1 LGDSGFLHEQAA
13 TMLAERLAATNRNFG
28 DRALLFDG
36 PLAEN
41 VVSWLCAPEEYGSIE
56 FEIVPHIAGTDGVL
70 ALEPESKD
78 LIVSVFE
85 LGQIEKL
92 PELLIQI
99 LHALKPDGLFLAACL
114 CGRSFE
120 ELRDAFLIA
129 ESRAA
134 AGVSTRVTHFPEL
147 RDLGNLLQTCGFKL
161 PVADLEN
168 RTIRYTRLET
178 LFGDLRNTGCTYLPQ
193 DGTGPMSRKVVDEA
207 RRTYSEKHADPD
219 GKLRLTI
226 EIGFLSGWKA
236 HESQQKPKRPGS
248 AKNRLSDFL

>member
-1 LGDSGFLHEQAA
+1 LGDSGFLHQQAA
-13 TMLAERLAATNRNFG
+13 TMLAERLAATNRKFI

-36 PLAEN
+36 PLTEN
-41 VVSWLCAPEEYGSIE
+41 VASWLSTPEEDGAIE
-56 FEIVPHIAGTDGVL
+56 FEIVPHIARTDGVL

-99 LHALKPDGLFLAACL
+99 LNALKQDGLFLAACL

-120 ELRDAFLIA
+120 ELRDAFLVA

-134 AGVSTRVTHFPEL
+134 AGVSTRVTQFPEL
-147 RDLGNLLQTCGFKL
+147 RDLGNLLETFGFKL

-178 LFGDLRNTGCTYLPQ
+178 LFGDLRNTGCTYLPK
-193 DGTGPMSRKVVDEA
+193 DRTGPMSRKVVDEA
-207 RRTYSEKHADPD
+207 RRSYRENHADPD

-236 HESQQKPKRPGS
+236 HESQQQPKRRGS